1 MRASVAGTGC
11 RREEA
16 EGDEAISRLARDS
29 VSSRGVGDAAISRL
43 AAVAL
48 PATGLL
54 RHDECVP
61 RNDTGAP
68 TSGTMRLTM
77 AAQRFNGTVCKY
89 LF

>member
-29 VSSRGVGDAAISRL
+29 VSSRL